1 MEVKRMIDKTP
12 LAKCKQTNI
21 ESELLK
27 AILCTGDKGKFGHIT
42 SLIASGHDEWSPAR
56 QIFSY
61 LIRRA
66 LKIVRQPGTYDIKLI
81 GKCFDGLSEDDIEA
95 AVKDVERIY
104 KHTQIEMSQYGDSFS
119 LVRGI
124 GGIEAEVSHELLNAI
139 QGKDI
144 HFYFR
149 TITFFNHQMSPF
161 SRDMVVNIDCPVEWI
176 WASAYTLKELE
187 LPGSDEEF
195 IVACQSPNGMMIVPK
210 SNFSITTKTP
220 ITFNNTLRHPQ
231 KSSSYRGDGLHQ
243 ALSALM
249 EEGFEPDDYERAII
263 RHEPGDWEKR
273 CMKIGQWLDEKIGN
287 DWQKKRIFV
296 RSKKAH

>member
-1 MEVKRMIDKTP
+1 MIDRTP
-12 LAKCKQTNI
+12 LANCKQTNI

-27 AILCTGDKGKFGHIT
+27 SIFCNDDKGKFGHIA
-42 SLIASGHDEWSPAR
+42 SLTANGHTELAPAR

-66 LKIVRQPGTYDIKLI
+66 LKIVRQPGTYDIKLFR
-81 GKCFDGLSEDDIEA
+81 KYFDGLSVDDLDA
-95 AVKDVERIY
+95 AIKDVERIY
-104 KHTQIEMSQYGDSFS
+104 KHTQNEMRLHGGAFR

-124 GGIEAEVSHELLNAI
+124 GGIEAEVCNELLNAI
-139 QGKDI
+139 NGENI

-161 SRDMVVNIDCPVEWI
+161 SRDMVVAIDCPVEWI

-195 IVACQSPNGMMIVPK
+195 IVACQSPNGMMQVPK
-210 SNFSITTKTP
+210 SNFSITTQTP
-220 ITFNNTLRHPQ
+220 MNGVPRNQF
-231 KSSSYRGDGLHQ
+231 KSSNYRGDGLHQ

-249 EEGFEPDDYERAII
+249 VEGFEPDDYERAIT
-263 RHEPGDWEKR
+263 RYEHGDWEKK
-273 CMKIGQWLDEKIGN
+273 CMKLGRWLDENFGR
-287 DWQKKRIFV
+287 DWQKNKII
-296 RSKKAH
+296 SKLKKAH